1 VEVGRIAEGSM
12 ANSVFRPNHETKEV
26 RTCPECGAVVEGN
39 RCWLCHRS
47 LTADQAGVAQATAP
61 YERQQA
67 SQSTFGLSTL
77 FLVITVIA
85 VCLGVFVAAPGL
97 GILLAVIAVPA
108 FVRTSAATSAQ
119 EQSAGRPV
127 DVPDKVGLFLGSIGI
142 MLLIGLA
149 GFGAFFAAC
158 WASCAALSV
167 TGAFRRGGGNSGLLL
182 VNLFAGGIALAL
194 VGWLLWKTWPHRPGR
209 RR

>member
-1 VEVGRIAEGSM
+1 M
-12 ANSVFRPNHETKEV
+12 
-26 RTCPECGAVVEGN
+26 VEGN

-47 LTADQAGVAQATAP
+47 LTADQAGITQAAAKFEHRPETRP
-61 YERQQA
+61 
-67 SQSTFGLSTL
+67 TFGLSTL
-77 FLVITVIA
+77 FLVITVVA
-85 VCLGVFVAAPGL
+85 VCLGAFVAAPGL

-127 DVPDKVGLFLGSIGI
+127 DVPDKVGLFLGSIGVV
-142 MLLIGLA
+142 LLIGLA

-167 TGAFRRGGGNSGLLL
+167 TGAFRGGGGDAAL
-182 VNLFAGGIALAL
+182 VWINLFAGGIALAL
-194 VGWLLWKTWPHRPGR
+194 VVWLLRKTWPRRHR

>member
-1 VEVGRIAEGSM
+1 MTHPASQQGADAKFS
-12 ANSVFRPNHETKEV
+12 

-39 RCWLCHRS
+39 RCWLCHRP
-47 LTADQAGVAQATAP
+47 LTAEQPGLAPSTARLAG
-61 YERQQA
+61 QQT
-67 SQSTFGLSTL
+67 SQQTFGLSTL

-119 EQSAGRPV
+119 ERAAGRPV
-127 DVPDKVGLFLGSIGI
+127 DVPDKVGLFLGSVGVI
-142 MLLIGLA
+142 LLIGLA

-167 TGAFRRGGGNSGLLL
+167 TGAFRGGGGNAAL
-182 VNLFAGGIALAL
+182 VWINLFAGGIALAF
-194 VGWLLWKTWPHRPGR
+194 VVWLIRKTWPRRHR